1 MFYQI
6 IHSQMTYKLQH
17 VLKDQIWLL
26 EGWIRA
32 NKKLWNWALNLNGNE
47 ENAQTK
53 TYQLTCDCMYLEKI
67 LGTYK
72 SLMNQTYCKTDT
84 EKSKTTQ
91 NCAIYLGC
99 FQHLELK
106 F

>member
-1 MFYQI
+1 
-6 IHSQMTYKLQH
+6 
-17 VLKDQIWLL
+17 
-26 EGWIRA
+26 
-32 NKKLWNWALNLNGNE
+32 
-47 ENAQTK
+47 
-53 TYQLTCDCMYLEKI
+53 MYLEKF